1 MHDKGRLKIFHPNLT
16 HFESRRVITLNTDL
30 GNDDLNEGVKENKLL
45 SFEAL
50 GDIDRASKTEMTFCQ
65 GFLEV

>member
-1 MHDKGRLKIFHPNLT
+1 MDLDNDY
-16 HFESRRVITLNTDL
+16 LNQ
-30 GNDDLNEGVKENKLL
+30 GVKENKLL

-50 GDIDRASKTEMTFCQ
+50 GDKDRASKTEMTICQ